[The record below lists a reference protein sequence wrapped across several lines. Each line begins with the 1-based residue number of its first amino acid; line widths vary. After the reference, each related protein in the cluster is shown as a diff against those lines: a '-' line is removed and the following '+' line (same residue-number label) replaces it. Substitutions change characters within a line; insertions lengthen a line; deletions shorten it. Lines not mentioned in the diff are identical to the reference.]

1 MIRSIYFS
9 PDGKIQKDL
18 SPAEI
23 TRAIKSKQGLLWVS
37 LESAN
42 EDEINQILHSI
53 FHFHPLAIEDCLS
66 NGYQTPKVDDFTEYL
81 FIIAHAVLPG
91 QPIADFDPL
100 ELNIFLGKNY
110 LVTCY
115 TEDVMPPVQ
124 AVWQTL
130 AKDERLH
137 ARGSDFLCHAVLDHL
152 VDDYMPIIDQ
162 LDEEVEKL
170 EDEVVAHPQPQVLE
184 RLQQLKHF
192 IMVLRRVINPQRE
205 VVNRLSRDDFPQ
217 IDKQSRIYFR
227 DIYDH
232 LVRIQEMTESI
243 RDIASGA
250 MDIYLNSTSLRL
262 NEVMK
267 ALTIVSTIFLPL
279 SFIAGVY
286 GMNFHYLPE
295 ITWKYG
301 YLFAWGLFITVA
313 IAMLIFFKRRKW
325 F

>member
-1 MIRSIYFS
+1 MIRSVYYS
-9 PDGKIQKDL
+9 SDGKTQNDL
-18 SPAEI
+18 PLADI
-23 TRAIKSKQGLLWVS
+23 VKIVKSKQGLLWVS

-42 EDEINQILHSI
+42 EDEVNRVLRDT
-53 FHFHPLAIEDCLS
+53 FHFHPLAVEDCLS
-66 NGYQTPKVDDFTEYL
+66 NGYQSPKVDDFSEYL
-81 FIIAHAVLPG
+81 FIIAHAVRPG
-91 QPIADFDPL
+91 QPIADFNPL
-100 ELNIFLGKNY
+100 ELNLFLGKNY

-115 TEDVMPPVQ
+115 TEDSMPPVV

-130 AKDERLH
+130 ARDERLH

-162 LDEEVEKL
+162 LDEEIETL
-170 EDEVVAHPQPQVLE
+170 EDEVVAHPQPLVLD

-205 VVNRLSRDDFPQ
+205 VVNRLSRDEFPQ

-286 GMNFHYLPE
+286 GMNFQFLPE
-295 ITWKYG
+295 ITWRYG
-301 YLFAWGLFITVA
+301 YYFAWGLFFTVA
-313 IAMLIFFKRRKW
+313 ITMLVFFKRRKW